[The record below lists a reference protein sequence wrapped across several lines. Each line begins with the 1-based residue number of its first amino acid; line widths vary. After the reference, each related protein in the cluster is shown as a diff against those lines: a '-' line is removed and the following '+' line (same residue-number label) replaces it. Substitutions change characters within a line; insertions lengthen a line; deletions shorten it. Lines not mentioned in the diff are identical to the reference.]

1 MQQISK
7 DARMRQAADLIRTEV
22 GRLMGD
28 VGRLQERVLKLQQ
41 HYGQASEDMRQVL
54 ISTEKIGTS
63 AGRIDQL
70 DFGDSRMGQGTHEQT
85 HDEVAAAGS
94 RASHPLLVQGQGR
107 KAGETPAV
115 QSLEAGE

>member
-1 MQQISK
+1 
-7 DARMRQAADLIRTEV
+7 MREAADLIRAEV

-41 HYGQASEDMRQVL
+41 HHGQASDDMHQIL
-54 ISTEKIGTS
+54 ISAEKIGVR

-70 DFGDSRMGQGTHEQT
+70 DFADSKMGQGTYQGTHE
-85 HDEVAAAGS
+85 VGAAGS
-94 RASHPLLVQGQGR
+94 PASRPLFLQGQAP

-115 QSLEAGE
+115 QRLEAGE